1 MNTSLKTLFLTC
13 LILSFQTDLLAKA
26 AYDLP
31 RQEAL
36 VRQIAH
42 SGSRAAF
49 EAHALLYML
58 YGEEFEIPL
67 PLLPD
72 AAATFIGTNNLGSIA
87 FKMTNNNVGDNYL
100 KVMPNP
106 AANSVDMSYHI
117 PDNETANW
125 QLYSVS
131 GQLMMQKALQNS
143 GMLHMDL
150 SQIPNGM
157 YYYLLHCERG
167 VLASNKL
174 VVIK

>member
-1 MNTSLKTLFLTC
+1 MTC

-87 FKMTNNNVGDNYL
+87 FKTESTPSHVTIA
-100 KVMPNP
+100 PNP
-106 AANSVDMSYHI
+106 AHSSITLTHQI
-117 PDNETANW
+117 PTNGMGTW
-125 QLYSVS
+125 QLFDMNGRNIMSQNLFGTGTTNIDIS
-131 GQLMMQKALQNS
+131 GLPNGVYHYTLSN
-143 GMLHMDL
+143 GGNL
-150 SQIPNGM
+150 SQTD
-157 YYYLLHCERG
+157 
-167 VLASNKL
+167 KL
-174 VVIK
+174 VIVR

>member
-1 MNTSLKTLFLTC
+1 MTC

-31 RQEAL
+31 RQEAPGAPNSPQWQP
-36 VRQIAH
+36 R
-42 SGSRAAF
+42 RF

-58 YGEEFEIPL
+58 YGEEFRIPL